1 MWLAVLATPPTFT
14 ANIETYHYI
23 RPRMEQI
30 NLALIEDDPII
41 RESLA
46 TYLGAHPAIEISIV
60 ADSVEHF
67 LEQVQQTSRSMQA
80 DLLLLDIG
88 LPGMSGLEG
97 IRHIRQKCPDMDI
110 VMLTTFEDD
119 DKIFKALCSGACSYI
134 TKRTPLNTILEA
146 VFTIHRG
153 GSYMSPSIA
162 RKVVQHFMPKAP
174 KTNDILSPRQQQIVQ
189 GLVDGLSYKLIADKL
204 SISIDTVRDHI
215 KHIYRTLEVNGKAEV
230 IRKSLDGEI

>member
-1 MWLAVLATPPTFT
+1 
-14 ANIETYHYI
+14 
-23 RPRMEQI
+23 MEQI
-30 NLALIEDDPII
+30 NLALIEDDSVI

-46 TYLGAHPAIEISIV
+46 AYLGAHPAIEIRVV

-67 LEQVQQTSRSMQA
+67 LEQISSRPIKA

-215 KHIYRTLEVNGKAEV
+215 KHIYRTLEVNSKAEV